1 MYNYQDSY
9 GRYITAIYFI
19 ALVAMW
25 ALLFM
30 NIIVAILFDN
40 YEDQETESENEE
52 LKELDEMAE
61 EIGISSSMR
70 EFIIHK
76 DLVLGK
82 N

>member
-9 GRYITAIYFI
+9 DKYTTVIYFI
-19 ALVAMW
+19 SLVSMW

-40 YEDQETESENEE
+40 YEDNDTEETNQE
-52 LKELDEMAE
+52 LKELDEKAE
-61 EIGISSSMR
+61 ELGIPENIR
-70 EFIIHK
+70 EIVIEK

-82 N
+82 

>member
-9 GRYITAIYFI
+9 EMYQTTIFFV
-19 ALVAMW
+19 ALVLMW

-40 YEDQETESENEE
+40 YESSDDEEEKAEIAE
-52 LKELDEMAE
+52 LKEKACK
-61 EIGISSSMR
+61 IG
-70 EFIIHK
+70 
-76 DLVLGK
+76 